1 MRQVGSSHVFRA
13 FMASCLV
20 LSAGLSVGLAKA
32 QNDDAQPSAA
42 SRYLTQIEDLESDY
56 GPLDSRLLEPLA
68 SLAATELARQ
78 NPAAASALLRRQ
90 LQIARNTYGF
100 VDPRL
105 VPILDALIQTEVLS
119 ADWRQVA
126 DYLSLRSQL
135 FVAAAEKADEAADGA
150 GETALVAALSEHADW
165 LVQQVALM
173 PTRDAVRTFFDARDV
188 EERLSDRA
196 QERLDDIEEGALDDD
211 TFARFRLWAPV
222 AYRQAYIDYSLVQ
235 LLNAGSGFSYDTIDY
250 LTRRE
255 GGSAMVKL
263 SSPGYGARFSSG
275 SFSRIPMLEKGDP
288 IGIGFLRDGYFT
300 VKNLDELLS
309 DSLKALDPSSA
320 DPATLSTMREALA
333 MIRLARGDFQVLQM
347 RGSGVR
353 EYNQARELLLDAGI
367 DQERVDDYFS
377 RTRLIPAQALTL
389 SFPEADSGDTC
400 LPAFTALSED
410 LATLP
415 QPRPQSQSLQLTLP
429 YAEYVMRFDVTRRGR
444 ASGVEV
450 ISASSDDS
458 RMRRAANRALRD
470 RQFRPAVAQG
480 RTARL
485 RDQCITLRLPM
496 IDAG

>member
-1 MRQVGSSHVFRA
+1 
-13 FMASCLV
+13 
-20 LSAGLSVGLAKA
+20 
-32 QNDDAQPSAA
+32 
-42 SRYLTQIEDLESDY
+42 
-56 GPLDSRLLEPLA
+56 
-68 SLAATELARQ
+68 
-78 NPAAASALLRRQ
+78 
-90 LQIARNTYGF
+90 
-100 VDPRL
+100 
-105 VPILDALIQTEVLS
+105 
-119 ADWRQVA
+119 
-126 DYLSLRSQL
+126 
-135 FVAAAEKADEAADGA
+135 
-150 GETALVAALSEHADW
+150 
-165 LVQQVALM
+165 
-173 PTRDAVRTFFDARDV
+173 
-188 EERLSDRA
+188 
-196 QERLDDIEEGALDDD
+196 
-211 TFARFRLWAPV
+211 
-222 AYRQAYIDYSLVQ
+222 
-235 LLNAGSGFSYDTIDY
+235 
-250 LTRRE
+250 
-255 GGSAMVKL
+255 
-263 SSPGYGARFSSG
+263 
-275 SFSRIPMLEKGDP
+275 MLEKGDP

-367 DQERVDDYFS
+367 DLERVDDYFS